1 MDIRQEGTP
10 REEQQGTLQEVLT
23 LLESKD
29 TLLGAM
35 DIRQEDTLQAGQQG
49 TLLEAMDTLLAVM
62 VIQPEGMGTLQA
74 AILQDILLEEGI
86 PDLLEVD
93 IMDTTEKNKT
103 PLMMVMGLLYVIN
116 STLAIG
122 FISLSSLWK
131 LYLVLGASEYDFK
144 SHILKHPVLNRL
156 IFV

>member
-1 MDIRQEGTP
+1 MGTHQVGTP
-10 REEQQGTLQEVLT
+10 REEQQATLQEVLI
-23 LLESKD
+23 LLEAKD

-116 STLAIG
+116 ST
-122 FISLSSLWK
+122 
-131 LYLVLGASEYDFK
+131 
-144 SHILKHPVLNRL
+144 
-156 IFV
+156 